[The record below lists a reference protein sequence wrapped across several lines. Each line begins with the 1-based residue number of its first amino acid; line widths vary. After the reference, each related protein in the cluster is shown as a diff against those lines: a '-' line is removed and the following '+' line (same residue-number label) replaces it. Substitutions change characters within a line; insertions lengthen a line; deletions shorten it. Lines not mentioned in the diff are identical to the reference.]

1 MTSTST
7 PTRQRIDE
15 SNLSSQRTP
24 RPATAGSSSATS
36 STSGA
41 KGNNSNSSRIAAK
54 DLLRDYYGLSRAGG
68 AVQDEKGTTKSIG
81 VESNPLNIGRCR
93 VPCLFLPVP
102 NRTRVYP
109 DSPSFSAQAYIQD
122 LLDTSTL
129 PQLLKANAEISSSI
143 LDLESERQ
151 SLVYNHHHELIDASV
166 TISKMKV
173 RAESLD
179 STLEQL
185 KAGLSRCSELN
196 NGLKLPVNATGVSPD
211 ASDDAHGANMP
222 TAREPAKVDWQS
234 VLDTVLDLPFAMRN
248 ATPEEAQ
255 RLWGTYEPVLRQ
267 WKDAG
272 VQGIEEVETECR
284 QCLNGHGQ

>member
-24 RPATAGSSSATS
+24 RPATAGLSSATS

-41 KGNNSNSSRIAAK
+41 KGNNSNTSRNAAK
-54 DLLRDYYGLSRAGG
+54 NLLRDYYGLSSAGG
-68 AVQDEKGTTKSIG
+68 AAQDAKGSTKPTG
-81 VESNPLNIGRCR
+81 VESDPLNI
-93 VPCLFLPVP
+93 
-102 NRTRVYP
+102 

-129 PQLLKANAEISSSI
+129 PQLLKANTEISSSI

-196 NGLKLPVNATGVSPD
+196 NGLKLPLNATGVSPD